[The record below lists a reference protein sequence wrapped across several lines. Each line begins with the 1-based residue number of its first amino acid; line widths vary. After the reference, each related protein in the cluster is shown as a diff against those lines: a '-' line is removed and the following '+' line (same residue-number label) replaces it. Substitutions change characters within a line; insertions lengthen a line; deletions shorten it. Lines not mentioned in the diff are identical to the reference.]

1 MPQKSKGVTDEDI
14 QEVHE
19 VCADF
24 VDEKDFN
31 IFTDFQPRVIF
42 DRYMD
47 VEVKVPVIRDR
58 ISEKG
63 YETSLRYE
71 GSEMKPT
78 IYFNRGDDGE

>member
-1 MPQKSKGVTDEDI
+1 MPQKPKEVTDDDI
-14 QEVHE
+14 KKVHE
-19 VCADF
+19 VCENF

-31 IFTDFQPRVIF
+31 ILTDFQPRVIF

-47 VEVKVPVIRDR
+47 VVEKVPKIRDR

-63 YETSLRYE
+63 YETSLRHE

-78 IYFNRGDDGE
+78 IYFNRDD